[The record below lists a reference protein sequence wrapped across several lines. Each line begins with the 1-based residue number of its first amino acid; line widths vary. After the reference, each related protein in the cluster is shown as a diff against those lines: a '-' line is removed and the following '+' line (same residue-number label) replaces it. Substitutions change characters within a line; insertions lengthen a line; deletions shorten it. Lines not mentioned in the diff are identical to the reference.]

1 MAQHDIQNDI
11 LRKMSAQQKLETA
24 AAIYYS
30 ARQLKSAWLRQLH
43 SEWSDQKVEQA
54 VREAFINARS

>member
-11 LRKMSAQQKLETA
+11 LRKMSAQQKLEAA

-30 ARQLKSAWLRQLH
+30 AKQLKSAWLRQLH